1 MLPVDSAQHLLPV
14 PEERHRLQNAA
25 AAAATLESSRIGSR
39 DSTAE
44 ARRLVALLISSSA
57 TLSAVDKLPPP
68 RGNGAGAASS
78 NMGPPLAAKHKLA
91 GVMRELGYSCSNSP
105 DGFKALLQQYQGRLD
120 EQAVAEV
127 LGLLAATHKGLEP
140 DALGLADAM
149 RAVLTIGGSSILNS
163 NHGNSW
169 NVSVVIDGIKAAAPS
184 LNWQVVADS
193 LDHDGFNVPDAAGFS
208 ILMSAWRR
216 ATSEAFP
223 LAAIAGRVWNNAAG
237 QLSLLAQAVSAPPDV
252 LTWERSSK
260 KTQPLEGMGQGKS
273 PLGTPNQ
280 AWASLDLVAVLAQ
293 LAERLQLSGPV
304 IDLLRRGPVTACP
317 EVLVACT
324 AALRGPSDTNWGIM
338 ERFVWGSV
346 AAPLLFEGPASS
358 SRNVLLQRLW
368 QQRPAALLNC
378 MAEYLIERPGRA
390 NDLLEVILEMKGL
403 MTALD
408 LAPPNLTVEL
418 AALASQ
424 RKLLDLDK
432 WLAARL
438 SKDANSG
445 MFMAATLAFLEMQL
459 AGIAEGRLTVTAAGA
474 RGATAGQPGVAVVS
488 AEITTTFLRGLYT
501 AGASV
506 VPGLAAQLA
515 RGLDLAKKAFPAA
528 EAALSAAA
536 ASSLGAGAADSGLA
550 AVGGAFPEAIELE
563 ANSYFQKLYHER
575 QPVEEL
581 VTQLKSFKAGNSH
594 QQVGVCAVGI
604 CVRTSIAT
612 VPGSGV
618 IYAVLDMYVLLLDDS
633 NPCGRSASRPIS

>member
-1 MLPVDSAQHLLPV
+1 MAPVGAAQQLLPTAGE
-14 PEERHRLQNAA
+14 PHRLQNAA
-25 AAAATLESSRIGSR
+25 AAAAVLESTRIGSR
-39 DSTAE
+39 DNTAE
-44 ARRLVALLISSSA
+44 ARRLVALLIRSSA
-57 TLSAVDKLPPP
+57 TTKAVDKLPPS
-68 RGNGAGAASS
+68 RGSGAGAAPG

-91 GVMRELGYSCSNSP
+91 GVMRELGYSCSSNP

-127 LGLLAATHKGLEP
+127 LGLLSATNKGLEA
-140 DALGLADAM
+140 DALGLAEAM
-149 RAVLTIGGSSILNS
+149 RAVLTISGSNSLNS
-163 NHGNSW
+163 SSASSW
-169 NVSVVIDGIKAAAPS
+169 NVGVVMDGIKSAAPH
-184 LNWQVVADS
+184 LKWPKVAEC
-193 LDHDGFNVPDAAGFS
+193 LDYEGFNIPDAAGFS

-216 ATSEAFP
+216 ATSEPFP
-223 LAAIAGRVWNNAAG
+223 LAAVAGRVWNNAAG

-260 KTQPLEGMGQGKS
+260 KIQPLEGMGQGKS

-293 LAERLQLSGPV
+293 LAEIPQLSAAV
-304 IDLLRRGPVTACP
+304 VELLRRGPAVACP

-324 AALRGPSDTNWGIM
+324 AALRGANDTNWGIM
-338 ERFVWGSV
+338 ERYVWGSI
-346 AAPLLFEGPASS
+346 AAPLLFEAAASS

-368 QQRPAALLNC
+368 QQKSAALLNC
-378 MAEYLIERPGRA
+378 MAEYLAERPGRA
-390 NDLLEVILEMKGL
+390 AELLEVVLEVKGL

-408 LAPPNLTVEL
+408 AAPPNLAVEL
-418 AALASQ
+418 AALAAQ

-445 MFMAATLAFLEMQL
+445 MFMAATLTFLEMQL
-459 AGIAEGRLTVTAAGA
+459 AGLADGRLVAAPPGA
-474 RGATAGQPGVAVVS
+474 RGGSAAGSQQGVSVLS
-488 AEITTTFLRGLYT
+488 ADTTTMFLRGLYT

-506 VPGLAAQLA
+506 VPGLAAQLVRA
-515 RGLDLAKKAFPAA
+515 LELAKKAFPAA

-550 AVGGAFPEAIELE
+550 AVGGAFPEPIELE

-581 VTQLKSFKAGNSH
+581 VAQLKSFKAGNSH
-594 QQVGVCAVGI
+594 QQVGRHGMPGTHAVPRYQAQLPGLHPFLAAVTVCWAV
-604 CVRTSIAT
+604 SQEIAE
-612 VPGSGV
+612 
-618 IYAVLDMYVLLLDDS
+618 
-633 NPCGRSASRPIS
+633 